1 MTIRHADLTTPSPAY
16 SISLAQISGAAF
28 ACGPLLAAT
37 ALALGRF
44 TPVVMLDV
52 LGCWAL
58 AAALLAGHRL
68 SQRLASAGE
77 ARALRN
83 LACLLGF
90 GAVGLAVVVSYNVQ
104 VAGPDAQAGTVSGS
118 AEPGSGAQPLQ
129 PQGTTNITVHCDN
142 NQSANRPRGR
152 R

>member
-1 MTIRHADLTTPSPAY
+1 MA
-16 SISLAQISGAAF
+16 GAAIV
-28 ACGPLLAAT
+28 
-37 ALALGRF
+37 LGRF

-52 LGCWAL
+52 LGCWVL

-68 SQRLASAGE
+68 SQVPAVSGPRP
-77 ARALRN
+77 LRN

-104 VAGPDAQAGTVSGS
+104 VAGPDAEAGTVSES
-118 AEPGSGAQPLQ
+118 AQPSSGPQ
-129 PQGTTNITVHCDN
+129 SRQQGTTNITIHCEN
-142 NQSANRPRGR
+142 SQGGRRPRGR